1 MIAPVD
7 YQGSNF
13 SALVFSGSRPSA
25 SPSKKQTREMRAS
38 PRKPKFPFF
47 HFVFIQFSCFSSF
60 FNWKSYNAR
69 VWHKVENVDL
79 YLSIKVWMKV
89 RWHTDCR
96 CWMLWGPHP
105 TFESSKSQVSKA
117 FLWKQKTIANRN
129 QLFKLF
135 EELLPTKRSSHL
147 NKNCKSFGYRY
158 TRFAISWI
166 RFVLKAAFRTS
177 KLSTVSKLMNESA
190 VLRFT
195 EDSLRTKLL
204 LTVLSPSFEIFKKIE
219 LSLSVAVN

>member
-1 MIAPVD
+1 
-7 YQGSNF
+7 
-13 SALVFSGSRPSA
+13 
-25 SPSKKQTREMRAS
+25 MRAS

-60 FNWKSYNAR
+60 FYWKSYNAW

-89 RWHTDCR
+89 RWQNTSYCIQLLKAVKAR
-96 CWMLWGPHP
+96 W
-105 TFESSKSQVSKA
+105 VKA

-147 NKNCKSFGYRY
+147 NKNRKSFGYRY
-158 TRFAISWI
+158 TRCAISWI